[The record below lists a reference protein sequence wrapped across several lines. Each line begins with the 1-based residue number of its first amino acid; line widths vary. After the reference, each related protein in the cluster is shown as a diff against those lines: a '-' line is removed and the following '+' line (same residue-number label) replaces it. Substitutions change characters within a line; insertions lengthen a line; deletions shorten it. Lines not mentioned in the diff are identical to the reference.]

1 MLVELPYQ
9 LVADGVLALHFAVA
23 VFVVGGLV
31 LIIAGNVRGW
41 QWVNAPW
48 FRVAHLGSIGAVVA
62 EAWLGVTCPLTTLEN
77 WLRAKA
83 GATTYSVS
91 FIEHWLQRLLFYEA
105 PSWVFV
111 LGYSVF
117 GMLVLAAWW
126 YFPPRSKSH
135 RNETGA

>member
-1 MLVELPYQ
+1 MLAELPYQ
-9 LVADGVLALHFAVA
+9 LFADVVLSMHFAVV

-41 QWVNAPW
+41 LWVNAPW
-48 FRVAHLGSIGAVVA
+48 FRAAHLGAIGVVAA
-62 EAWLGVTCPLTTLEN
+62 EAWFGVTCPLTTLEI
-77 WLRAKA
+77 WLRTKA

-91 FIEHWLQRLLFYEA
+91 FIEHWLQRLLYYDA

-117 GMLVLAAWW
+117 SLFVLAAWW
-126 YFPPRSKSH
+126 YFPPRSRSH
-135 RNETGA
+135 RNEVGA

>member
-1 MLVELPYQ
+1 MLSEPPYQ
-9 LVADGVLALHFAVA
+9 LFADVVLLLHFAVV

-41 QWVNAPW
+41 YWVNVTW
-48 FRVAHLGSIGAVVA
+48 FRVAHLGAIGVVA
-62 EAWLGVTCPLTTLEN
+62 VEAWLGVNCPLTTLEI

-83 GATTYSVS
+83 GRATYSAS

-105 PSWVFV
+105 SSWVFV

-117 GMLVLAAWW
+117 GLLVLSTWW
-126 YFPPRSKSH
+126 YFPPRSKKR
-135 RNETGA
+135 RNEGSA